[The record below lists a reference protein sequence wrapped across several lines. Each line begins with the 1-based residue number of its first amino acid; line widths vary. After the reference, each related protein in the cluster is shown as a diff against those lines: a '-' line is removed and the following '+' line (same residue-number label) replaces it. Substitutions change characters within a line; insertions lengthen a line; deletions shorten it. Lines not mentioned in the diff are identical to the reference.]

1 MIKEVFHLTHHEEI
15 SSSIFLKVFAKQK
28 KNYLSKHE
36 DATITLENAVKE
48 LWQPMCTEFKDD
60 LQKLSDGLKLSLDK
74 VAYLFEGISHSKVLE
89 EELTKWCDAV
99 KETNRRWIRS
109 AAQKIQDYQELRRYF
124 YTAQTLMQL
133 KETLGLTGDF
143 SAVEALLPKEVSVRT
158 S

>member
-15 SSSIFLKVFAKQK
+15 SSNIFLKVFAKQK
-28 KNYLSKHE
+28 KHYLSKHE
-36 DATITLENAVKE
+36 DTTITLEKAVKE
-48 LWQPMCTEFKDD
+48 LWQPLCTEFKED
-60 LQKLSDGLKLSLDK
+60 LQKLSDGLKLSVDK
-74 VAYLFEGISHSKVLE
+74 VAYLFEGTSHSKGLE
-89 EELTKWCDAV
+89 EELTKWCDAI

-124 YTAQTLMQL
+124 YTAKTLMQL

-158 S
+158 N